1 MESVLVEGEEVEE
14 EEEVVMKAAV
24 FGVVVGLGT
33 LKVSSEGIFRS
44 WVTEAV
50 CDGGGDSGGGC
61 GGCGGARGTST
72 GAMGGDGGGFGV
84 WAGVDSGE

>member
-1 MESVLVEGEEVEE
+1 MESVFVEGEGEE
-14 EEEVVMKAAV
+14 EEEVVAVVVVKAEV
-24 FGVVVGLGT
+24 FGVVVDLGI
-33 LKVSSEGIFRS
+33 LKVSREVIFRS
-44 WVTEAV
+44 WITEAV
-50 CDGGGDSGGGC
+50 CDGGGGC